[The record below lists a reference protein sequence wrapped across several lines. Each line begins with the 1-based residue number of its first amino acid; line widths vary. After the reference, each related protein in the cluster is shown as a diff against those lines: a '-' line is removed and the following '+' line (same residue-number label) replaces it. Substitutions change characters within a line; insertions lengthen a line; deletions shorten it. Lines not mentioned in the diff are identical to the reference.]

1 MPNNSTFDE
10 SKQILRNKYEKNF
23 ASIVIEESMS
33 KGCEYHIIGQMNP
46 LSNNITKEQLK
57 ELESELEN
65 PTGAK
70 VIPPPPLEAKI
81 MMFSTNCSTIVST
94 LQFDE
99 HNSKKNL
106 VTGMP
111 IRIYERKIQ
120 NFAIV
125 SALIA
130 LVQAL
135 VFVQQ
140 ISYTPTSSML
150 SKISIFTIGLYIVQ
164 DSYLSILHMAI
175 ALSHQ
180 RVFISVSVATFF
192 MVISFS
198 MFGLRYLISI
208 WKTQRAESASEEDI
222 GVLYFWFYISI
233 LIGMFFL
240 YWYSSNPGPKLLKT
254 IFFIVLILYSTWV
267 PQIIRNARRGTS
279 KGLKMEF
286 IVCTSIL
293 RLLYPAYFFL
303 VPDNILFLKTS
314 RSVYVLIT
322 WVLIQVLVLS
332 LQELFG
338 PRFFIPRR
346 FLPEVYNYHP
356 AISNSDEESS
366 QIVDSNHIGTSNT
379 LGATSGQ
386 QGDVVDV
393 VDKTCAICMIHVDTR
408 SPASIILGG
417 ASYMWMR
424 VKLEC
429 PVCRSP
435 LPPI

>member
-1 MPNNSTFDE
+1 MQEWPSQSKEELKKVIYPETTNPNNIYYQNITGIVKGSWRAKAVNETTRWWNGTLPTGYSRIPDNQEGELLIQIESIKTKTKNINLIEGFIKLYSNVTNEFFGLEGIHWSNNGTFILYGYREWHLGVAYRILESMPNNSTFDE

-23 ASIVIEESMS
+23 ASIVLEESMS

-140 ISYTPTSSML
+140 ISYTPTSS
-150 SKISIFTIGLYIVQ
+150 V
-164 DSYLSILHMAI
+164 
-175 ALSHQ
+175 
-180 RVFISVSVATFF
+180 TF
-192 MVISFS
+192 
-198 MFGLRYLISI
+198 
-208 WKTQRAESASEEDI
+208 E
-222 GVLYFWFYISI
+222 
-233 LIGMFFL
+233 
-240 YWYSSNPGPKLLKT
+240 
-254 IFFIVLILYSTWV
+254 FFI
-267 PQIIRNARRGTS
+267 
-279 KGLKMEF
+279 
-286 IVCTSIL
+286 
-293 RLLYPAYFFL
+293 
-303 VPDNILFLKTS
+303 
-314 RSVYVLIT
+314 
-322 WVLIQVLVLS
+322 
-332 LQELFG
+332 
-338 PRFFIPRR
+338 
-346 FLPEVYNYHP
+346 
-356 AISNSDEESS
+356 
-366 QIVDSNHIGTSNT
+366 
-379 LGATSGQ
+379 
-386 QGDVVDV
+386 
-393 VDKTCAICMIHVDTR
+393 
-408 SPASIILGG
+408 
-417 ASYMWMR
+417 
-424 VKLEC
+424 
-429 PVCRSP
+429 
-435 LPPI
+435 